1 GSAAEAAA
9 ADAAGLAY
17 THIPVESRNITHHD
31 TRRFQEAV
39 DASPGPFV
47 AHCRS
52 GARFC
57 FLWIMIGDLEGKRD
71 DEILA
76 LASEI
81 DLDPKAVAARLEAR
95 RNALEGRT

>member
-1 GSAAEAAA
+1 
-9 ADAAGLAY
+9 
-17 THIPVESRNITHHD
+17 
-31 TRRFQEAV
+31 
-39 DASPGPFV
+39 
-47 AHCRS
+47 
-52 GARFC
+52 
-57 FLWIMIGDLEGKRD
+57 MIGDLEGKRD